1 MGFVIGLVHG
11 EGDTFGI
18 SFPDFPGCVAG
29 GSTLD
34 ETVSR
39 GEDALAVHVE
49 SMLEDGE
56 SLPVPRSRSAIVND
70 PEFSEDVKDATFVA
84 LPLPNARRVR
94 VHVMIDESLLS
105 AVERAATSEGYTRS
119 GYFERAIRDR
129 LVRQSESPILSPL
142 SERSASAEGALA
154 NAAHL
159 AGAHSAGHSDEWQTI
174 VQRLL
179 RNEPPAGRAAE
190 RLPAMTGP
198 IHYEEW
204 SNLDRDSSLMSDAA
218 ARGPTWS
225 CPAIFVVQGVT
236 GNAQR
241 WFGGPA
247 RQSPADK
254 KVRVTAKH
262 VPK

>member
-39 GEDALAVHVE
+39 GEDALAVHVK

-142 SERSASAEGALA
+142 SERSASWRSLRTSAPRRPRRCICRSPCPYCPSV
-154 NAAHL
+154 AACCL
-159 AGAHSAGHSDEWQTI
+159 AGRG
-174 VQRLL
+174 
-179 RNEPPAGRAAE
+179 AGR
-190 RLPAMTGP
+190 G
-198 IHYEEW
+198 W
-204 SNLDRDSSLMSDAA
+204 
-218 ARGPTWS
+218 
-225 CPAIFVVQGVT
+225 F
-236 GNAQR
+236 R
-241 WFGGPA
+241 WCC
-247 RQSPADK
+247 
-254 KVRVTAKH
+254 
-262 VPK
+262 